1 MQEALHCKLFLRVA
15 RLKEIV
21 YSISLLER
29 NAHPIVC
36 QLKIIN
42 LTISMT
48 ESLIVAATMPKV
60 FEEPY
65 SIGIVVTMKPISF
78 LLSVIGNPDN
88 REICAWKIG
97 VLGHAFVACLMFC

>member
-1 MQEALHCKLFLRVA
+1 MQEALHCKLFLSVV

-36 QLKIIN
+36 QSEIIN

-48 ESLIVAATMPKV
+48 ESLMVAATMPKV
-60 FEEPY
+60 FEVPY
-65 SIGIVVTMKPISF
+65 SIGTVVIMKLVSF
-78 LLSVIGNPDN
+78 FLSVIGNPDN
-88 REICAWKIG
+88 REICAWKIW
-97 VLGHAFVACLMFC
+97 VLSPAFVT